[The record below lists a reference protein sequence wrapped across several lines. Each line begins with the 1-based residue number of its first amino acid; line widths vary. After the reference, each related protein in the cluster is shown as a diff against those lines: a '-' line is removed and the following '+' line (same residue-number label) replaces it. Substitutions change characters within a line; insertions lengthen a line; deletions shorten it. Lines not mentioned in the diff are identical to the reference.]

1 MKCEDNEMFSY
12 TKGSDLINLCHS
24 YDLTLPQVIIQAD
37 KEESGLTEDE
47 IKMKMSNRLEVM
59 RTSMTIGIEQN
70 LTSKGGLIGG
80 NAPKLYAYAGQ
91 ARSGLTMAKAV
102 AYALAVTEVS
112 ASMGIIV
119 ATPTAGSSGIL
130 PGVLR
135 ALEEDY
141 SHTQDD
147 IVDALLVAAGLGR
160 IISINA
166 TLAGAEGGCQAEC
179 GSASAMAAA
188 AAAHLAGGT
197 PEQCLH
203 AAAMALKGLLG
214 LICDPVGGLVE
225 VPCSKRNA
233 TAAANALI
241 CADMAMAGIQSFIPF
256 DEVVEAMRSV
266 ADAMPAKFRETA
278 RGGCAATPTAR
289 DFAAALPPLPPN

>member
-1 MKCEDNEMFSY
+1 
-12 TKGSDLINLCHS
+12 
-24 YDLTLPQVIIQAD
+24 
-37 KEESGLTEDE
+37 
-47 IKMKMSNRLEVM
+47 
-59 RTSMTIGIEQN
+59 
-70 LTSKGGLIGG
+70 LIGG

>member
-1 MKCEDNEMFSY
+1 MFRY
-12 TKGSDLINLCHS
+12 TKGSDLLELCSTHG
-24 YDLTLPQVIIQAD
+24 LTLPQVIIEAD

-47 IKMKMSNRLEVM
+47 IKLKMANRLEVM
-59 RTSMTIGIEQN
+59 RTSISIGVEQD
-70 LTSKGGLIGG
+70 LISKGGLIGG
-80 NAPKLYAYAGQ
+80 NAKKLNSYTAK
-91 ARSGLTMAKAV
+91 ARSGVTVTKAV

-112 ASMGIIV
+112 ASMGVIV

-135 ALEEDY
+135 AFEEEY
-141 SHTQDD
+141 HHTQAELIDC
-147 IVDALLVAAGLGR
+147 LFVAAGLGR
-160 IISINA
+160 VISMNA

-197 PEQCLH
+197 PQQCLQ

-214 LICDPVGGLVE
+214 LVCDPVAGLVE

-241 CADMAMAGIQSFIPF
+241 CADMALAGIDSFIPF
-256 DEVVEAMRSV
+256 DEVVEAMRRV
-266 ADAMPAKFRETA
+266 GEAMPAEFRETA

-289 DFAAALPPLPPN
+289 NFAAALNPKTLN

>member
-1 MKCEDNEMFSY
+1 MFQYS
-12 TKGSDLINLCHS
+12 KGSDLLDLCQTQQ
-24 YDLTLPQVIIQAD
+24 LTLPQVIVQSEM
-37 KEESGLTEDE
+37 EESGLTENE
-47 IKMKMSNRLEVM
+47 IRQGMADRLEVM
-59 RTSMTIGIEQN
+59 RTSITIGIEQD
-70 LTSKGGLIGG
+70 TRSRGGLIGG
-80 NAPKLYAYAGQ
+80 NAKKLYGYLAS
-91 ARSGLTMAKAV
+91 ARSGPTVVKAV

-141 SHTQDD
+141 HYRQEAL
-147 IVDALLVAAGLGR
+147 IDALFVAAGLGR

-166 TLAGAEGGCQAEC
+166 TMSGAEGGCQAEC

-188 AAAHLAGGT
+188 SAVHLAGGS
-197 PEQCLH
+197 PEQCFS

-214 LICDPVGGLVE
+214 LICDPVAGLVE

-233 TAAANALI
+233 TSTANALI
-241 CADMAMAGIQSFIPF
+241 CADMAMAGIDSFIPF
-256 DEVVEAMRSV
+256 DEVVEAMGRV
-266 ADAMPAKFRETA
+266 GEAMSPDFRETA
-278 RGGCAATPTAR
+278 RGGCAATPTAQKYT
-289 DFAAALPPLPPN
+289 ATHMQNSMT

>member
-1 MKCEDNEMFSY
+1 MYKYN
-12 TKGSDLINLCHS
+12 KGTDLISLCETHNM
-24 YDLTLPQVIIQAD
+24 TLPQVIIQAEL
-37 KEESGLTEDE
+37 EESGLTEDE
-47 IKMKMSNRLEVM
+47 IKQTMANRLEVM
-59 RTSMTIGIEQN
+59 RTSIAIGIDRE
-70 LTSKGGLIGG
+70 TKSRGGLIGG
-80 NAPKLYAYAGQ
+80 NAKKLYSYLGA
-91 ARSGLTMAKAV
+91 ARSGKTSAKAV

-141 SHTQDD
+141 HYTQEEL
-147 IVDALLVAAGLGR
+147 IDALFVAAGLGR

-166 TLAGAEGGCQAEC
+166 TMSGAEGGCQAEC

-188 AAAHLAGGT
+188 SAVQLAGGS
-197 PEQCLH
+197 PQQCFS

-214 LICDPVGGLVE
+214 LICDPVAGLVE

-233 TAAANALI
+233 TSTANALI
-241 CADMAMAGIQSFIPF
+241 CADMAMADISSFIPF
-256 DEVVEAMRSV
+256 DEVVMAMGRVGEAMS
-266 ADAMPAKFRETA
+266 ADFRETA
-278 RGGCAATPTAR
+278 RGGCAATPTAQKYTASR
-289 DFAAALPPLPPN
+289 DSVFDNFLS

>member
-1 MKCEDNEMFSY
+1 
-12 TKGSDLINLCHS
+12 
-24 YDLTLPQVIIQAD
+24 
-37 KEESGLTEDE
+37 
-47 IKMKMSNRLEVM
+47 
-59 RTSMTIGIEQN
+59 MTI
-70 LTSKGGLIGG
+70 SS
-80 NAPKLYAYAGQ
+80 
-91 ARSGLTMAKAV
+91 RKA
-102 AYALAVTEVS
+102 
-112 ASMGIIV
+112 

-135 ALEEDY
+135 ALEEDFR
-141 SHTQDD
+141 HTQDD
-147 IVDALLVAAGLGR
+147 IIDALLVAVGLGR
-160 IISINA
+160 IISMNA

-188 AAAHLAGGT
+188 AHLAGGA

-214 LICDPVGGLVE
+214 LICDAVAGLVE

-241 CADMAMAGIQSFIPF
+241 CADMAMSGIQSLIPF
-256 DEVVEAMRSV
+256 DTVVEAMHSV
-266 ADAMPAKFRETA
+266 AETIPAEFRETA

-289 DFAAALPPLPPN
+289 SFAAALTPKPLH